1 MSRFKSTCA
10 SRACIAL
17 AAVAAFSQPAVAQTG
32 SYSQSFG
39 DRLIAGDTSFVV
51 NAQGANQ
58 SIRVES
64 SFASIRTYADNRN
77 QYIRSRAC
85 SSASGVKTCSAYS
98 ASFVMPASAVKNPV
112 YGPYTF
118 VNDASFPTSSKI
130 TVEWDYGRATSS
142 GTIDWSTSVAT
153 PADLFGVSVTVFC

>member
-1 MSRFKSTCA
+1 MSRTNSTRAFMAFAA
-10 SRACIAL
+10 SAAL
-17 AAVAAFSQPAVAQTG
+17 LAGSQPASAQGG
-32 SYSQSFG
+32 SYAQSFG
-39 DRLIAGDTSFVV
+39 NRLIAGDTSFVV

-64 SFASIRTYADNRN
+64 GFNSIRTYADNKN
-77 QYIRSRAC
+77 QYIRSRVC
-85 SSASGVKTCSAYS
+85 SSATGQKICTAYGDP
-98 ASFVMPASAVKNPV
+98 FVMPASTQQNPV

-142 GTIDWSTSVAT
+142 GTINWGTSIAT
-153 PADLFGVSVTVFC
+153 PADLFGVVVTVFY